1 MKPLTGGYAVQT
13 DAITGGTDTVKDFV
27 IGTGSVLSG
36 TVTEKDSSPVKNAA
50 GAMLYLKD
58 KATGALVGG
67 RIYFSAADGKYE
79 IRDIKEGEYT
89 LEATHP
95 DYEGYSVDLVINTDM
110 TQNIALSKGAYFYGT
125 VKDNAA
131 MLLRGATIIVT
142 RSGATPIYTVTDSL
156 GGYKVF
162 GLDATKTD
170 YMIFAQRRGYE
181 RQVKIAQQPASSPG
195 TKADFTL
202 APPTVMYKVSGT
214 VKTDAVSGAEIADAI
229 VLVSSA
235 SKNFFVTTTTG
246 IDGTYTVEK
255 LVAASDYR
263 IVVVPPGLPTQTGTF
278 TVVNA
283 DVTKDFTI
291 ALGKNIGGTITGA
304 TAIPSTT
311 KIYVF
316 LYKGTTYQGFKVAGT
331 DGKFL
336 FKGLTAGA
344 DYKILAVA
352 AGYTPQWYDGKASI
366 TNADPIDISTASK
379 EDIAMTLVKP

>member
-1 MKPLTGGYAVQT
+1 
-13 DAITGGTDTVKDFV
+13 
-27 IGTGSVLSG
+27 
-36 TVTEKDSSPVKNAA
+36 
-50 GAMLYLKD
+50 MLYLKD

-95 DYEGYSVDLVINTDM
+95 DYEGYSVDLVINSDM

-125 VKDNAA
+125 VKDNAVWPP
-131 MLLRGATIIVT
+131 LLGATIIVT
-142 RSGATPIYTVTDSL
+142 RSGATPIYAVTGGDQ
-156 GGYKVF
+156 GYKVF

-195 TKADFTL
+195 TKVDFTL

-214 VKTDAVSGAEIADAI
+214 VKNDRFYGAQGKIADAI
-229 VLVSSA
+229 VQVSSA

-255 LVAASDYR
+255 LVAASDYK

-278 TVVNA
+278 TVLDA
-283 DVTKDFTI
+283 DVTKDFII
-291 ALGKNIGGTITGA
+291 ALGQDIEGRITGS
-304 TAIPSTT
+304 TVIPSTT

-316 LYKGTTYQGFKVAGT
+316 LYKGTAYQGFMVAGPY
-331 DGKFL
+331 GQFKFS
-336 FKGLTAGA
+336 GLTDAP
-344 DYKILAVA
+344 DYKLFAVA
-352 AGYTPQWYDGKASI
+352 SGYAPQWYDGAASNNLARAI
-366 TNADPIDISTASK
+366 TISGGSI
-379 EDIAMTLVKP
+379 EGIMMTLAVKP